1 MTEIKATV
9 FSKTGEKTNFVYNC
23 ADVDGKP
30 SLKEIHKS
38 SVQLQQEL
46 NKFLTTLVEKE
57 KSKTGMHSAVFN
69 VEINIYYV
77 RKFVSDLRQVCGF
90 LWVFWL
96 PQPIKLNTTI

>member
-1 MTEIKATV
+1 MTEIKATL

-46 NKFLTTLVEKE
+46 NKFLTTLVEEE
-57 KSKTGMHSAVFN
+57 KSETGTMYIHVVMYYGTAGSTVLCIHVLFQSVFAAAI
-69 VEINIYYV
+69 VVI
-77 RKFVSDLRQVCGF
+77 
-90 LWVFWL
+90 
-96 PQPIKLNTTI
+96 

>member
-1 MTEIKATV
+1 MTEIKATL

-57 KSKTGMHSAVFN
+57 KSKTGMHSAVFKYLSTIFLLYRG
-69 VEINIYYV
+69 VQFYW
-77 RKFVSDLRQVCGF
+77 LRQ
-90 LWVFWL
+90 
-96 PQPIKLNTTI
+96 PEYP

>member
-1 MTEIKATV
+1 MTEIKATL

-46 NKFLTTLVEKE
+46 NKFLTT
-57 KSKTGMHSAVFN
+57 
-69 VEINIYYV
+69 
-77 RKFVSDLRQVCGF
+77 
-90 LWVFWL
+90 
-96 PQPIKLNTTI
+96 

>member
-69 VEINIYYV
+69 VSFNNISAISWCSILLV
-77 RKFVSDLRQVCGF
+77 EATRIPIENHKPAVSH
-90 LWVFWL
+90 
-96 PQPIKLNTTI
+96 